1 MTTFQAETKT
11 WRVWPDRIFRWSG
24 SRDYNGGE
32 YLSREFE
39 AHLQSKGI
47 RHEQTVAYSPKQ
59 NGVAERLNHTLMES
73 ARAMIAHAGLPNS
86 YRAEAVATAAYIR
99 NRTPMTAIEE
109 DKTPYE
115 CWYGRKP
122 NLNHLNVLF
131 GCMAYA
137 HVPDALRQ
145 KLDKKAKKLRFV
157 GYSKNSKGYRLLDE
171 KTQKVIVRRDVT
183 FNETDFG
190 YSSTNL
196 NTEAKEIV
204 EVNPTEMEEGRQE
217 EDMPRHS
224 ARQR

>member
-1 MTTFQAETKT
+1 
-11 WRVWPDRIFRWSG
+11 
-24 SRDYNGGE
+24 
-32 YLSREFE
+32 
-39 AHLQSKGI
+39 
-47 RHEQTVAYSPKQ
+47 
-59 NGVAERLNHTLMES
+59 MES

-86 YRAEAVATAAYIR
+86 YWAEAVATAAYIR
-99 NRTPMTAIEE
+99 NQTPTTAIEE

-115 CWYGRKP
+115 RWYGRKP
-122 NLNHLNVLF
+122 NLSHLKVF

-145 KLDKKAKKLRFV
+145 KLDKKAEKLRSV
-157 GYSKNSKGYRLLDE
+157 GYSRNSKGYRLLDE

-204 EVNPTEMEEGRQE
+204 EVNLTEMEEGRQE
-217 EDMPRHS
+217 EGHAPTLGQAEATS
-224 ARQR
+224 C